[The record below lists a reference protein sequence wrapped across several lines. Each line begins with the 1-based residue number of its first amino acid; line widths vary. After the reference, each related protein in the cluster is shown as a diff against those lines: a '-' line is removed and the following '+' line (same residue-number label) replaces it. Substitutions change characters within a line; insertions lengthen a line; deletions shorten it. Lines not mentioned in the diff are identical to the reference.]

1 MEEFEK
7 KESDFE
13 DEGKK
18 PEENEFQ
25 LEEAFEK
32 LEETVRALEQE
43 DISLEESFRIYQR
56 GMELLKQCNQ
66 AIDRVEKKV
75 QVLSEDG
82 ETHEF

>member
-1 MEEFEK
+1 MEELENKGFDSEAAAGNQD
-7 KESDFE
+7 EDFR
-13 DEGKK
+13 
-18 PEENEFQ
+18 

-32 LEETVRALEQE
+32 LEQTVQALEQE
-43 DISLEESFRIYQR
+43 DVSLEESFRIYRQ
-56 GMELLKQCNQ
+56 GMELLKQCNL

>member
-13 DEGKK
+13 DEGIK
-18 PEENEFQ
+18 PVENEFQ